1 MKSVELLVEEAVK
14 AAIENDLE
22 RAKSWLRQI
31 DFVSLDA
38 ERTKAREFV
47 WGKAS
52 TVTRS
57 IRPAQKTAR
66 APVRSADMFAT
77 FQRDKFIC
85 RYKHCQRQTI
95 YLPVLKELSRLF
107 PDVLPYQKNWF
118 PVQRHI
124 VYWMWGT
131 SLEHRISFP
140 FGGTSELN
148 NLLTAC
154 YQCNDLKNYHQL
166 ESLGWSVTESAAST
180 WDGLSSYLGRLT
192 QIEGPARSRSPSPRP
207 TMTPEPPRADLGQ
220 LKVGNLIRAQ
230 LPGKRQARSYRVD
243 SLTDSTIS
251 LSEMWR
257 RESDRTWV
265 SSRNEQ
271 TFGRDQLDCRG
282 ILRDAAPRAGSIDS

>member
-22 RAKSWLRQI
+22 RARSWLRQI

-38 ERTKAREFV
+38 ERTKARELV

-57 IRPAQKTAR
+57 IRPAQKTSR

-77 FQRDKFIC
+77 FQRDRFTC
-85 RYKHCQRQTI
+85 RYAHCQRQTI

-107 PDVLPYQKNWF
+107 QDVLPYQKNWF

-131 SLEHRISFP
+131 SLEHRVSFP
-140 FGGTSELN
+140 FGGTSELS

-166 ESLGWSVTESAAST
+166 ENLGWKRGMRLSQRYSCTNHRRILRASIKEHISCIIRT
-180 WDGLSSYLGRLT
+180 HTITFQISTGL
-192 QIEGPARSRSPSPRP
+192 ISRSSRSMMKDVDAG
-207 TMTPEPPRADLGQ
+207 MTG
-220 LKVGNLIRAQ
+220 IR
-230 LPGKRQARSYRVD
+230 
-243 SLTDSTIS
+243 
-251 LSEMWR
+251 
-257 RESDRTWV
+257 
-265 SSRNEQ
+265 
-271 TFGRDQLDCRG
+271 
-282 ILRDAAPRAGSIDS
+282 